1 MGSSPGRSPPVAS
14 RRQGPLSS
22 LSANQLRVLAYG
34 STIGSEF
41 PFDLVH
47 RAMGSDEEALAEE
60 LEDLVRK
67 RVLVEKAGGGAF
79 AFVEEQTRAAVYRS
93 MTESRHRLLHRKV
106 AEVLEHQNPSPTP
119 AVVAELGRHYF
130 LGKVPAKSYRYN
142 RQAAVYA
149 RDHDDPAAAVHFLER
164 ALVDVGS
171 AEGSGPRERAE
182 VAEELGELCY
192 SIGQF
197 RTADKYYATAL
208 EEGGREAPRVRAR
221 LLLARAEVARESLDA
236 NAARDGARQAL
247 ALFEEEHDPLGVSQA
262 HRLLGRIAFQEGHY
276 REALEDSM
284 RALDALPVH
293 ADHRGRGRVSIDIG
307 NSFALLGDNVRPIA
321 IEWYERAIDRLRAS
335 HDWVELARALH
346 NLGTIVGET
355 QPSDG
360 LELLDRARE
369 AADRG
374 RDVRGV
380 GRCLLSGVELR
391 LAIGQLEE
399 AERDNAQAGRL
410 LERLSDV
417 LGLALVAKN
426 SGRIA
431 ERRGQWDDAARAYA
445 AAIDLAQ
452 RHHLTAE
459 EAEAEFCLANLR
471 FKTRDLEGAR
481 TAVKRALALG
491 VVELAPRL
499 AAAVAALAQHL
510 EVEHGGQDAPE
521 EASAPAAQDR
531 PFA

>member
-1 MGSSPGRSPPVAS
+1 METSPTRPSSPAGPRG
-14 RRQGPLSS
+14 GPLAS
-22 LSANQLRVLAYG
+22 LTADQLRILAYG
-34 STIGSEF
+34 STIGREF
-41 PFDLVH
+41 GFDLL
-47 RAMGSDEEALAEE
+47 REAMATDEEALAEE
-60 LEDLVRK
+60 LEQLVRR
-67 RVLVEKAGGGAF
+67 RVLTERAGGGAF
-79 AFVEEQTRAAVYRS
+79 AFAEEEVRAAVYRS

-106 AEVLEHQNPSPTP
+106 AEVLERQNPEPTP

-142 RQAAVYA
+142 RRAAAHA
-149 RDHDDPAAAVHFLER
+149 REHDDSPAAVHFLER
-164 ALVDVGS
+164 ALVDVAA

-182 VAEELGELCY
+182 VAEELGDLSY
-192 SIGQF
+192 ATGQF

-208 EEGGREAPRVRAR
+208 DEGGDGSPRVRAR
-221 LLLARAEVARESLDA
+221 LLLARAEVARENLDA
-236 NAARDGARQAL
+236 PAARDGALRAL
-247 ALFEEEHDPLGVSQA
+247 ALFEEEHDPLGISQA
-262 HRLLGRIAFQEGHY
+262 HRLLGRVAFQEGRY
-276 REALEDSM
+276 REALEGSM
-284 RALDALPVH
+284 RALDALPPE

-307 NSFALLGDNVRPIA
+307 NSFALLGDEVRPVA
-321 IEWYERAIDRLRAS
+321 IEWYERAVDRLRES

-355 QPSDG
+355 RPSDG
-360 LELLDRARE
+360 LEILDRARE

-374 RDVRGV
+374 HDVRGV

-417 LGLALVAKN
+417 LGLDLVTKN
-426 SGRIA
+426 AGRIA
-431 ERRGQWDDAARAYA
+431 ERRGQWDDAARAYLR
-445 AAIDLAQ
+445 AIDIAQ

-471 FKTRDLEGAR
+471 FKTRDLDGAR
-481 TAVKRALALG
+481 TAVRRALELG

-499 AAAVAALAQHL
+499 ASAVAALAQHL
-510 EVEHGGQDAPE
+510 DVRRGEGNLGE
-521 EASAPAAQDR
+521 EATAPVAQDR